1 MAPSKPRA
9 DPDIADLLERLLSQK
24 ADPLGKLERILRA
37 GSDMLSDPP
46 KAEVAPDANVGKGL
60 LETFGLILTMA
71 LDHPDLL
78 ADQLA
83 SFATLTL
90 DILRQKADPPPEPSP
105 RDRRF
110 RDPLWQ
116 ESPVLRGLMQVY
128 LAWQQH
134 MQGWLD
140 AHDLSPLDKLRVQFV
155 LDQVVAAFSPSNLP
169 LHPAAL
175 KRAENTG
182 GQSAVAG
189 LKNFFSD
196 VQHNRGMP
204 RQIRPDAYAIGTTL
218 ATTPGAVVFRNDQLE
233 LIQYTPQTTRVHAIP
248 VLLIPPQ
255 INKYYAFDLKP
266 ANSLLGFLVKQGFAV
281 FTISW
286 RNPDAKAARWGMET
300 YISAILAATH
310 AVRSISGAAEVNL
323 ISACAGGLTAIA
335 LLGYLAEQGNHHIR
349 SHSLF
354 VTALYPGNGSIA
366 EAFTTPDNLDLAR
379 RISQAEGTMDGLDLA
394 HIFVWLRPDDLVWN
408 FWINNNLM
416 GRQPQPLDV
425 LYWDNDSTRIPAQL
439 HADFIDI
446 VMGDVFRHPGRHR
459 LFGKPINYDRIRM
472 PTYFVAG
479 IEDYLMPWRGV
490 YRSVHQFGGKNRFI
504 LSTSGHVQSILRP
517 PNLANTEYFVNDAM
531 PTGADAW
538 LLNADRRSGTWWYD
552 WADWLRPQ
560 SGPERAAK
568 PNPGNRAFPPLC
580 AAPGTYVM
588 DRLVPHETA
597 RTTV

>member
-1 MAPSKPRA
+1 MAPSKPNA
-9 DPDIADLLERLLSQK
+9 SPDIADLLERFLSHK

-46 KAEVAPDANVGKGL
+46 KAKVAPDAAVGKGL

-71 LDHPDLL
+71 LDNPDKL

-83 SFATLTL
+83 SFASLTL

-140 AHDLSPLDKLRVQFV
+140 AHDLTPLDKLRVQFV

-189 LKNFFSD
+189 LKNFFND

-204 RQIRPDAYAIGTTL
+204 RQIRPDAYVIGGTL
-218 ATTPGAVVFRNDQLE
+218 AITPGAVVFRNEQLE
-233 LIQYTPQTTRVHAIP
+233 LIQYAPQTAKVQAIP
-248 VLLIPPQ
+248 VMLIPPQ

-266 ANSLLGFLVKQGFAV
+266 ANSLLGFLVKQGFQV

-286 RNPDAKAARWGMET
+286 RNPDASAAHWGMET
-300 YISAILAATH
+300 YISAILAAINTTC
-310 AVRSISGAAEVNL
+310 AITQTDQINL

-335 LLGYLAEQGNHHIR
+335 LLGHLANQGNAQVR

-379 RISQAEGTMDGLDLA
+379 RISRAEGTMDGLDLA
-394 HIFVWLRPDDLVWN
+394 HIFVWLRPDDLVWS

-439 HADFIDI
+439 HADFIEI
-446 VMGDVFRHPGRHR
+446 VMGDVFRNPGRHQ
-459 LFGKPINYDRIRM
+459 LFGQPIDYDRIRV

-490 YRSVHQFGGKNRFI
+490 YRSVHQFGGQNRFI

-517 PNLANTEYFVNDAM
+517 PNLANTEYFINDAM
-531 PTGADAW
+531 PADANAW
-538 LLNADRRSGTWWYD
+538 LLAAEKRSGTWWHD
-552 WADWLRPQ
+552 WSAWLRMR
-560 SGPERAAK
+560 SGAELPARTT
-568 PNPGNRAFPPLC
+568 PGNRAYPPLC
-580 AAPGTYVM
+580 PAPGTYVM
-588 DRLVPHETA
+588 DRMVP
-597 RTTV
+597 

>member
-1 MAPSKPRA
+1 MAQSKASA
-9 DPDIADLLERLLSQK
+9 DPDIADLLQRLLSQQGDL
-24 ADPLGKLERILRA
+24 AGKVERILRA
-37 GSDMLSDPP
+37 TSDMLSDPP
-46 KAEVAPDANVGKGL
+46 DAEPANMGKGV

-71 LDHPDLL
+71 LDHPDKL

-90 DILRQKADPPPEPSP
+90 DILRQTADPPPEPTP

-134 MQGWLD
+134 LQAWLN
-140 AHDLSPLDKLRVQFV
+140 AHDLSPMDKLRVQFM

-175 KRAENTG
+175 KRAETTG
-182 GQSAVAG
+182 GQSAVSG
-189 LKNFFSD
+189 LKNFVGD
-196 VQHNRGMP
+196 VQFNRGMP
-204 RQIRPDAYAIGTTL
+204 RQIRSDAYVVGATL
-218 ATTPGAVVFRNDQLE
+218 ATTPGSVVYRNDQLE
-233 LIQYTPQTTRVHAIP
+233 LIQYQPQTAKVHAIP

-255 INKYYAFDLKP
+255 INKFYAFDLKP
-266 ANSLLGFLVKQGFAV
+266 ANSMLGFLVRQGFQV
-281 FTISW
+281 FAISW
-286 RNPDAKAARWGMET
+286 LNPDARAAAWGLET
-300 YISAILAATH
+300 YLVAVLAAIQAT
-310 AVRSISGAAEVNL
+310 RSITGADGVNV
-323 ISACAGGLTAIA
+323 ISACAGGLTTMA
-335 LLGYLAEQGNHHIR
+335 LLGHLADQGDPQIR

-354 VTALYPGNGSIA
+354 VTALYPGNGSLA
-366 EAFTTPDNLDLAR
+366 EAFTTPENLDLAR
-379 RISQAEGTMDGLDLA
+379 RISRAEGTMDGLDLA
-394 HIFVWLRPDDLVWN
+394 HIFAWMRPDDLVWS

-416 GRQPQPLDV
+416 GRQPPPLDV

-446 VMGDVFRHPGRHR
+446 FMGDVFRNPGRHR
-459 LFGKPINYDRIRM
+459 LFGRPIDYDRIRL

-490 YRSVHQFGGKNRFI
+490 YRGVHQFGGQNRFI

-531 PTGADAW
+531 PADADAW
-538 LLNADRRSGTWWYD
+538 LLHAQRRSGTWWHD
-552 WADWLRPQ
+552 WADWLRQ
-560 SGPERAAK
+560 RSGAERSAAPK
-568 PNPGNRAFPPLC
+568 PGNWVFPPLC
-580 AAPGTYVM
+580 PAPGTYVM
-588 DRLVPHETA
+588 DRCVQH
-597 RTTV
+597 

>member
-1 MAPSKPRA
+1 MAASKPRA
-9 DPDIADLLERLLSQK
+9 DPDIAELIERLLAHK
-24 ADPLGKLERILRA
+24 GDPLGKVERILRA
-37 GSDMLSDPP
+37 ASDMLSDPP
-46 KAEVAPDANVGKGL
+46 KAAVAPDAQVGRGL
-60 LETFGLILTMA
+60 LETFGLVLTLA
-71 LDHPDLL
+71 LDHPEKL

-128 LAWQQH
+128 LAWHQH

-140 AHDLSPLDKLRVQFV
+140 AHDLAPTDKLRVQFV

-175 KRAENTG
+175 KRAESTG

-189 LKNFFSD
+189 LKNFFGD

-204 RQIRPDAYAIGTTL
+204 RQIRPDAYRLGETL
-218 ATTPGAVVFRNDQLE
+218 ATTPGAVVFRNDLLE
-233 LIQYTPQTTRVHAIP
+233 LIQYAPQTTKVHRRP
-248 VLLIPPQ
+248 VFLVPPQ

-266 ANSLLGFLVKQGFAV
+266 ANSLLGFLVKQGFQV

-286 RNPDAKAARWGMET
+286 RNPDATAAAWGMEA
-300 YISAILAATH
+300 YISAILAA
-310 AVRSISGAAEVNL
+310 IGAARAITGSDSVNL
-323 ISACAGGLTAIA
+323 ISACAGGLTAMA
-335 LLGYLAEQGNHHIR
+335 MLGYLAEQGDRQIQ

-354 VTALYPGNGSIA
+354 VTALFPGNGSIA
-366 EAFTTPDNLDLAR
+366 EAFTTAENLDLAR
-379 RISQAEGTMDGLDLA
+379 RISQAEGTMDGMDLA
-394 HIFVWLRPDDLVWN
+394 HIFVWLRPDDLVWS

-416 GRQPQPLDV
+416 GRQPPPLDV

-446 VMGDVFRHPGRHR
+446 VLRDVFRHPGSHR
-459 LFGKPINYDRIRM
+459 LFGQPINYDHVRI

-490 YRSVHQFGGKNRFI
+490 YRSVHRFGGQNRFI

-517 PNLANTEYFVNDAM
+517 PNLANTEYYVNDAL
-531 PTGADAW
+531 PRDPEAW
-538 LLNADRRSGTWWYD
+538 LLHADRRSGTWWHD
-552 WADWLRPQ
+552 WAGWLRGHA
-560 SGPERAAK
+560 GPEQNAT
-568 PNPGNRAFPPLC
+568 PPGNAAYPLIC
-580 AAPGTYVM
+580 PAPGTYVL
-588 DRLVPHETA
+588 DRIIPVGMA
-597 RTTV
+597 Q